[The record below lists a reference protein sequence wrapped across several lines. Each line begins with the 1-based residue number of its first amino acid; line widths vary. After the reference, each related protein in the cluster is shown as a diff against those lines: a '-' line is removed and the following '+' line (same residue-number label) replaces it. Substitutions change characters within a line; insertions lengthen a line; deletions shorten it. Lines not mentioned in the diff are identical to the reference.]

1 MFSTSASCLIVQPK
15 VWKRS
20 RWVHEMNWTFEAYL
34 LCRKEIGERDA
45 GLSRGRTKPGANGE
59 HGYSQDKQRP
69 KKVKTYTEPSLL
81 EDLALR
87 LVQRRET
94 TDLVCDRHPMGSIL
108 MVHPVSVFFE
118 ESIFFII
125 SANCRNP

>member
-1 MFSTSASCLIVQPK
+1 
-15 VWKRS
+15 
-20 RWVHEMNWTFEAYL
+20 MNRDIDAYL
-34 LCRKEIGERDA
+34 LHRKEVGERDA
-45 GLSRGRTKPGANGE
+45 GLGRRHSKPGANGE
-59 HGYSQDKQRP
+59 HGYSQNEQRP
-69 KKVKTYTEPSLL
+69 EKVKTYTEPSLL

-94 TDLVCDRHPMGSIL
+94 TDLVCDGHPISSIL
-108 MVHPVSVFFE
+108 NVHPVSVVFE